1 MVMGGRPAL
10 AFETFKSLHGVQGT
24 MITAVDLLRG
34 LAKLAG
40 WRCREVEGATGYL
53 DTDYA
58 AKGEAAIE
66 EFRIVTWYVF
76 MLKPRMKQ
84 DMKVMHWPR

>member
-1 MVMGGRPAL
+1 
-10 AFETFKSLHGVQGT
+10 
-24 MITAVDLLRG
+24 MITAVDLPWSS
-34 LAKLAG
+34 KLAG

-66 EFRIVTWYVF
+66 EFSHCDLVCSC
-76 MLKPRMKQ
+76 
-84 DMKVMHWPR
+84 